1 MGLIY
6 SRKLARFHAISMTI
20 AKIPRDCIIER
31 EGYFRENTKLHAYVD
46 ARTAFHFQKQYPGT

>member
-20 AKIPRDCIIER
+20 IEK

-46 ARTAFHFQKQYPGT
+46 ARTAFYFQKQYPGT